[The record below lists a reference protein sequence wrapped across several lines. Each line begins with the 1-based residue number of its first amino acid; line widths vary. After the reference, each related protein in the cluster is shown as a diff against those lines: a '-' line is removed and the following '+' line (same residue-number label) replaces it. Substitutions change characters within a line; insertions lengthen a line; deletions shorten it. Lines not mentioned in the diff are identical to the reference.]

1 MVYDRRY
8 IWGVSLGVLIA
19 NLQSSLGIIDITWGT
34 LTTLITLS
42 VVIIAIRKLTDNR
55 VKLALTV
62 IITTILMGFLV
73 ALELTYILKVPF
85 FYTWGTVSLGEFGV
99 MFIGA
104 FVMYALGKSID
115 LSLNKRS

>member
-1 MVYDRRY
+1 
-8 IWGVSLGVLIA
+8 
-19 NLQSSLGIIDITWGT
+19 
-34 LTTLITLS
+34 
-42 VVIIAIRKLTDNR
+42 
-55 VKLALTV
+55 
-62 IITTILMGFLV
+62 MGFLV

-85 FYTWGTVSLGEFGV
+85 FYTWATVSLGEFGV